1 LDAAEFKDWREGL
14 GLTQRQA
21 AEELGV
27 APLTVQK
34 YERGFRHDTGKP
46 VRIPARVALAC
57 AEITRR
63 LRANRVGRLPYKK
76 VPPAIME
83 RVSAFLASQKI
94 GIGLEPALLFHAEHY
109 APFVQIIDEWL
120 AEHAHEKGY
129 LKMLVPDAE
138 AAGGA
143 VVALHFFD
151 PHDAISF
158 AFAFGG
164 RAMEP

>member
-1 LDAAEFKDWREGL
+1 MEAAEFKEWREGL

-46 VRIPARVALAC
+46 VRIPARVELAC

-63 LRANRVGRLPYKK
+63 LRANKVGRLPYKK
-76 VPPAIME
+76 VSRAIMD
-83 RVSAFLASQKI
+83 RVSEFLAGQKV
-94 GIGLEPALLFHAEHY
+94 GIGLDPALLFHAEHY
-109 APFVQIIDEWL
+109 APFEQMIDEWL
-120 AEHAHEKGY
+120 AGHAQEKGY

-138 AAGGA
+138 AIGGA
-143 VVALHFFD
+143 VIALYFFD
-151 PHDAISF
+151 LSDGV
-158 AFAFGG
+158 AFAFTFGG
-164 RAMEP
+164 RTMDP

>member
-1 LDAAEFKDWREGL
+1 MEAAEFKEWREGL

-63 LRANRVGRLPYKK
+63 LRANRAGRLPYKN
-76 VPPAIME
+76 VPPAIMD
-83 RVSAFLASQKI
+83 RVDAFLASRHI
-94 GIGLEPALLFHAEHY
+94 GIALEPALLFHAEHY
-109 APFVQIIDEWL
+109 GPFQQMIDEWL
-120 AEHAHEKGY
+120 SGHAQEKGY

-151 PHDAISF
+151 PHDAFSF

>member
-1 LDAAEFKDWREGL
+1 MEASEFKTWREDL

-63 LRANRVGRLPYKK
+63 LRANKVGRLPYKK

-83 RVSAFLASQKI
+83 RVRAFLASQNV
-94 GIGLEPALLFHAEHY
+94 GIALEPALLFHAEHY
-109 APFVQIIDEWL
+109 SPFQQMIDEWL
-120 AEHAHEKGY
+120 SGHALEKGH
-129 LKMLVPDAE
+129 LKMLVPDYE
-138 AAGGA
+138 AIGGA

-151 PHDAISF
+151 PHDAV
-158 AFAFGG
+158 AFAFTFGG
-164 RAMEP
+164 RTMDP